1 MRSMTNAKV
10 TINSKLYINRFMPL
24 KLEIDKLVAVQYA
37 EKKNIANEDGD
48 VQMPHYRVSGVGQ
61 VDIPAKLLV
70 ALFEKHERK
79 SHADG

>member
-1 MRSMTNAKV
+1 MRSMTNARAA
-10 TINSKLYINRFMPL
+10 INSKLYINRFMSL

-61 VDIPAKLLV
+61 VDIPMKFIFT
-70 ALFEKHERK
+70 LFEKHERK